1 MLAVCCR
8 PAASTERGS
17 PPVSPPP
24 PPPPAVL
31 EAKEDELTLALGR
44 NVAEGCGVGRVDP
57 DETLCSL
64 GILWR
69 NGRGG
74 IDLV

>member
-24 PPPPAVL
+24 PPAAAAVL

-57 DETLCSL
+57 DETLCSF

-69 NGRGG
+69 NGREE
-74 IDLV
+74 